1 MRSDPDC
8 HEIDYEYICADRHI
22 EKDIAEIFTHPAYDY
37 TSPNKLHDIA
47 ILRVDSFINF
57 TEFIRPICLP
67 TSSNLPNALGSATVT
82 GFGMTETKNSSDRML
97 KAEIDIVSHN
107 DCKRKYRLQ
116 GRSIVDSQIC
126 AIKYHTDTW

>member
-8 HEIDYEYICADRHI
+8 QVIDDEYKCADKYI
-22 EKDIAEIFTHPAYDY
+22 EKDIADIFTHPAYDY
-37 TSPNKLHDIA
+37 TSPNKLNDIA
-47 ILRVDSFINF
+47 ILRVASSISF

-67 TSSNLPNALGSATVT
+67 TSLNLPYTLGSATVS
-82 GFGMTETKNSSDRML
+82 GFGMTETKNSSERML
-97 KAEIDIVSHN
+97 KAEIDIMSHN